1 MRGKFSFYFMV
12 DNQISTYVKNKKQ
25 LILIGNKKFKTV
37 TGAVWSNSLIFFNEL
52 IVWNNTFG
60 VDVPLAKKAGG

>member
-1 MRGKFSFYFMV
+1 MV
-12 DNQISTYVKNKKQ
+12 NNQIFTYVKNKKQ

-52 IVWNNTFG
+52 IVWNDKFG
-60 VDVPLAKKAGG
+60 VDIPLAKKPGG